1 MNIIRWEPFREMDDM
16 LRQYSPFFAR
26 ALRRD
31 GGEGAAWSPVADITE
46 TDKEYLIKAEL
57 PEVRKEDVKIT
68 LDNGVITIA
77 GERRMEKEQKEAN
90 EIRVE
95 SFYGTFSR
103 SFALPDNIDAKAIQ
117 AETKDGVLK
126 VRIPKT
132 QAEAPRKIAIEVK

>member
-1 MNIIRWEPFREMDDM
+1 MNITRWESFREMEDM

-26 ALRRD
+26 TLRRD
-31 GGEGAAWSPVADITE
+31 SGEGAVWSPVADITE
-46 TDKEYLIKAEL
+46 TDREYLIKAEL
-57 PEVRKEDVKIT
+57 PEVKKEDVKIT

-77 GERRMEKEQKEAN
+77 GERRMEKEQQEAN

-103 SFALPDNIDAKAIQ
+103 SFALPENIDAKAIQ

-132 QAEAPRKIAIEVK
+132 KVEAPRRIAIEVK